1 MKATKIM
8 QGEENNKIMINIAS
22 MAQEQHASKQN
33 IQKIER
39 AFGSYEYDS
48 RYERL
53 EGLEDKVEQN
63 IEKMIRG
70 PI

>member
-8 QGEENNKIMINIAS
+8 QGEENNKTMINIAS
-22 MAQEQHASKQN
+22 MVQEQHASKQN
-33 IQKIER
+33 IQKIKR

-48 RYERL
+48 RNERL

-63 IEKMIRG
+63 IEKIIRG